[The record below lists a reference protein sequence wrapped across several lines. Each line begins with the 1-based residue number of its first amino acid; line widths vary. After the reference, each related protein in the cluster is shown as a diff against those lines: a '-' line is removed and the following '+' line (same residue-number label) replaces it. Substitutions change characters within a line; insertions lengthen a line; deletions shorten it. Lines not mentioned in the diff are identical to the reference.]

1 MQTTGHQNGTG
12 HMASAIMDEWG
23 EEYADFN
30 KMPPDNQAIYE
41 MVKATVEW
49 FGEMWII
56 TGYSTKPTIPNTEE
70 TGMN

>member
-1 MQTTGHQNGTG
+1 
-12 HMASAIMDEWG
+12 MASAIMDEWG

-49 FGEMWII
+49 FGEDVDYYGIFHEANHPKYW
-56 TGYSTKPTIPNTEE
+56 GE